1 MARKPLRSLT
11 FPGLSD
17 TYVIPQ
23 ITSLA
28 PAYSTSFT
36 YAVGDLVT
44 YDNNLYRCSTAINVA
59 EAWTPSH
66 WTLIPMSDV
75 TGALNATTTRLGNRL
90 ETVEDEIEA
99 METKDKI
106 YSFTINSEGH
116 LIETIERYDSTQT
129 EFYLNEEGRLIV
141 TYE

>member
-1 MARKPLRSLT
+1 MARKPLKSLK
-11 FPGLSD
+11 FPGIND

-28 PAYSTSFT
+28 PAYSTAST

-44 YDNNLYRCSTAINVA
+44 YDNNLYRCNTAINVA
-59 EAWTPSH
+59 ESWTASH
-66 WTLIPMSDV
+66 WTLIPMSTV
-75 TGALNATTTRLGNRL
+75 TGGLNATTTRLGNRV
-90 ETVEDEIEA
+90 TAVENELTA

-106 YSFTINSEGH
+106 FSFAVNSDGH
-116 LIETIERYDSTQT
+116 LIETIERYDSTRT
-129 EFYLNEEGRLIV
+129 EFQLTEEGRLTV

>member
-1 MARKPLRSLT
+1 MARIPLKT
-11 FPGLSD
+11 IKYPGLND

-28 PAYSTSFT
+28 PAYTDGT

-44 YDNNLYRCSTAINVA
+44 YDNNLYRCNTAINTI
-59 EAWTPSH
+59 ESWTPGH
-66 WTLIPMSDV
+66 WTLIPMSIV
-75 TGALNATTTRLGNRL
+75 IKALNAASTRLENRV
-90 ETVEDEIEA
+90 TVVEDEIEA

-129 EFYLNEEGRLIV
+129 EFHLNEEGRLIV

>member
-1 MARKPLRSLT
+1 MARIPLKT
-11 FPGLSD
+11 VKYPGLND

-28 PAYSTSFT
+28 PAYNDSST

-44 YDNNLYRCSTAINVA
+44 YDNNLYRCKTAINVA
-59 EAWTPSH
+59 ESWTPSH
-66 WTLIPMSDV
+66 WTMIPMSVV
-75 TGALNATTTRLGNRL
+75 TGTLNATATRLENRVS
-90 ETVEDEIEA
+90 TVEDEIEA

-106 YSFTINSEGH
+106 YAFTINSEGH
-116 LIETIERYDSTQT
+116 LIETIERYDSTKT
-129 EFYLNEEGRLIV
+129 EFHLNEEGRLIV

>member
-1 MARKPLRSLT
+1 MARIPLRSLT
-11 FPGLSD
+11 FPELPN
-17 TYVIPQ
+17 TYVIPE

-28 PAYSTSFT
+28 PAYRVDST

-44 YDNNLYRCSTAINVA
+44 YDNNLYRCNTAINVA
-59 EAWTPSH
+59 ESWTPSH

-75 TGALNATTTRLGNRL
+75 VEALNATTTRLGNRV
-90 ETVEDEIEA
+90 TSVENEIDA

-106 YSFTINSEGH
+106 YGFTINSEGH
-116 LIETIERYDSTQT
+116 LIQTIERYDSTKT
-129 EFYLNEEGRLIV
+129 EFHLNEEGRLIV